1 MKIKKCKNYIM
12 LYIYFFFKSQPL
24 YTFLLGSRLCIS
36 PHQLLV
42 KLQGIA
48 TNDTEILQEP
58 QHCCFE
64 EKSPGKVTSFYV
76 TPQAGEETIRRR
88 RRGRSSKSSKNQV
101 EPAPVD
107 SCDSGIVSV
116 YFDDHAAI
124 KENAKLSV
132 SSLPAQRSEDV
143 RRRIVAVLHEWVRLF
158 PADFRNKKI
167 MQGLNDVIK
176 SCQQGGNDPVRFQLH
191 IQFFSN
197 YNYNLYFNTS

>member
-1 MKIKKCKNYIM
+1 M
-12 LYIYFFFKSQPL
+12 
-24 YTFLLGSRLCIS
+24 
-36 PHQLLV
+36 
-42 KLQGIA
+42 
-48 TNDTEILQEP
+48 
-58 QHCCFE
+58 
-64 EKSPGKVTSFYV
+64 TSFYV
-76 TPQAGEETIRRR
+76 TPGEETIRRR

-197 YNYNLYFNTS
+197 YNYSLYFDTS